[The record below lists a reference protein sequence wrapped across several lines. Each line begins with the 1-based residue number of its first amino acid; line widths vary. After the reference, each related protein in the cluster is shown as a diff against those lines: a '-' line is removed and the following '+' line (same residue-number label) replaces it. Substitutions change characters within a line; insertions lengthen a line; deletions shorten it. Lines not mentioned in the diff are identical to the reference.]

1 MIGAPETFKAIEESL
16 KKVNIKPEEAGIRMI
31 PKQEVELETNEA
43 ISILRTVEA
52 LEDSDDVQNVYTNLR
67 VTEEALAMLEEE

>member
-1 MIGAPETFKAIEESL
+1 
-16 KKVNIKPEEAGIRMI
+16 MI

-52 LEDSDDVQNVYTNLR
+52 LEDSDDVQNVYTNLK